1 MDGSPTEKREN
12 WVDTA
17 KSACGKVSGSCDL
30 VRGGLRA
37 TRTLP
42 VVMFR
47 DLRVMQFLLI
57 YTFIQIS
64 TYGAV
69 FYLPAEISA
78 LLHKS
83 VGIEVGLV
91 SAIPW
96 ICTLAAVYFL
106 PRAADKF
113 QKHRQLASLTLVI
126 SGCASFAFPTAGPRM
141 GLVTLSLAVAG
152 FIAVQIRLWDIS
164 NERIGGMRQLR
175 TAQAVR

>member
-30 VRGGLRA
+30 VRGGLGA

-57 YTFIQIS
+57 YTLIQIS

-91 SAIPW
+91 SAEGIQLKNNTASSL
-96 ICTLAAVYFL
+96 I
-106 PRAADKF
+106 RA
-113 QKHRQLASLTLVI
+113 T
-126 SGCASFAFPTAGPRM
+126 
-141 GLVTLSLAVAG
+141 
-152 FIAVQIRLWDIS
+152 S
-164 NERIGGMRQLR
+164 NYSNNY
-175 TAQAVR
+175 VV